1 MAGFAANPLHIRD
14 DGPNYEQD
22 TPDNLLQID
31 PFAAWGEV
39 LGMPGEQFSDVEKTR
54 LAEAAKAISMFIIKS
69 RDYGETAD
77 GLGSRGQFADI
88 WRKVGKLRNLVWE
101 GKQAQF
107 EKPYE
112 VVQDLVGHSILF
124 LQFLRQGR

>member
-22 TPDNLLQID
+22 APDYSTTAD
-31 PFAAWGEV
+31 PFAMWGEV
-39 LGMPGEQFSDVEKTR
+39 LGMPGEQFSEVEKER
-54 LAEAAKAISMFIIKS
+54 LTEAAKALSLFIIKS
-69 RDYGETAD
+69 RDYGATAD
-77 GLGSRGQFADI
+77 GLGARGQFADI

-101 GKQAQF
+101 GKQAKF

-112 VVQDLVGHSILF
+112 IVQDLLGHCILF